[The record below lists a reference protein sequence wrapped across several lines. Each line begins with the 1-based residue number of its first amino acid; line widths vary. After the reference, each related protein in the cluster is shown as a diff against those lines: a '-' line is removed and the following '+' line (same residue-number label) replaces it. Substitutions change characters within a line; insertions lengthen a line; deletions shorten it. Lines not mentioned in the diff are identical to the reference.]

1 MWRPRLDRRSH
12 GLVILTSA
20 LMLVTAT
27 LTWAPGAWAHEGETT
42 AMASEA
48 VRQAIAH
55 LVHDPTNMAVIGDK
69 VGDALE
75 AEDTSGVDLALVEKA
90 QAAVEANH
98 MRRARTLLERAIGAR
113 SDLAGTDM
121 QPILQVPPGSSTV
134 SLAVGSATGTNVV
147 TDEMPGR
154 GALTG
159 ADVVLLLLAG
169 LMAVCGVL
177 LSIRARPPDSIRA
190 LRRQARLAGRA

>member
-1 MWRPRLDRRSH
+1 MWRPRLGRRSRGH
-12 GLVILTSA
+12 LIVTSA
-20 LMLVTAT
+20 FVLVTAT
-27 LTWAPGAWAHEGETT
+27 LTWAPGAWAHGGETT
-42 AMASEA
+42 AMASDA

-55 LVHDPTNMAVIGDK
+55 LVHDPPNMAAVEDK

-75 AEDTSGVDLALVEKA
+75 AEDTSGVDLALVEEA

-98 MRRARTLLERAIGAR
+98 MMRARILLERAIGAR

-159 ADVVLLLLAG
+159 TDLVLLLLAG

-177 LSIRARPPDSIRA
+177 LSFRVRPPDSIRA
-190 LRRQARLAGRA
+190 LRRLARRAGRA